1 VDVDRA
7 AKLYAGGMTLAE
19 VANDLGVNPNT
30 VRRHLLLAGVAMRPR
45 GARAPKAPAVPP
57 QPRRYPNRAQGRPWR
72 QIFIDALAEQPVIS
86 VRLTVS
92 SYLRRTPTRAETNA
106 ARRAAH
112 SLAADGL
119 ATVLRVKPLDAGM
132 GSSNLILARP
142 GTSKWSRL
150 LDQFAAGTADL
161 DRRFDPRAI
170 ATDLARSVELLAA
183 AVEAIPIEQL
193 DQATAHRLTASV
205 DASLKDL
212 RRVRRQLRYRSQQVT
227 VEAHEGAGA
236 ARGVDGP

>member
-45 GARAPKAPAVPP
+45 GARAPMAPAVPP

-106 ARRAAH
+106 ARRAALGVRASRSH
-112 SLAADGL
+112 S
-119 ATVLRVKPLDAGM
+119 ATRRKTRLLKIQTLRPARI
-132 GSSNLILARP
+132 SITTLARKK
-142 GTSKWSRL
+142 TLW
-150 LDQFAAGTADL
+150 
-161 DRRFDPRAI
+161 
-170 ATDLARSVELLAA
+170 
-183 AVEAIPIEQL
+183 
-193 DQATAHRLTASV
+193 
-205 DASLKDL
+205 
-212 RRVRRQLRYRSQQVT
+212 
-227 VEAHEGAGA
+227 
-236 ARGVDGP
+236 